1 MEKNETEKYFKY
13 AIGEIILVVIGIL
26 IALSINNWN
35 ENRKQDA
42 KIIEALKEIHRDLSE
57 VIIES
62 NGSIRNYSRE
72 DSLINIIMSKKL
84 STEDFKGNQGLKYA
98 STASSYYDL
107 KISDNGYEML
117 MANSDNITEKYQP
130 LLRSLKTIYIND
142 KGSLDQTRVY
152 ATDEILNY
160 LSHLM
165 QNKEW
170 YSDFLY
176 NNKLTPDAIDFF
188 SNDPYCKNHM
198 TQFYALSIGN
208 YYSHLHRFRI
218 NAEESYQE
226 LTNILQLENV
236 VASDSTYYSI
246 NVKDYEHFLGT
257 YEDSTNTVIISMK
270 SDELFYQ
277 WNDLLKVK
285 LIPISK
291 NSFITQLGHH
301 FNNIVIDS
309 SGHVLSHDIHL
320 RNVQVSMKKTD

>member
-1 MEKNETEKYFKY
+1 MEKNETGKYFKY
-13 AIGEIILVVIGIL
+13 AIGELILVVIGIL

-42 KIIEALKEIHRDLSE
+42 KIIEALKEIHRGLSE
-57 VIIES
+57 DIIES
-62 NGSIRNYSRE
+62 NGSIRNYSQE
-72 DSLINIIMSKKL
+72 DSLINIVMSKKL
-84 STEDFKGNQGLKYA
+84 SAEDFKGNQGLIYA
-98 STASSYYDL
+98 STASRYYDL

-117 MANSDNITEKYQP
+117 MAYSDNIAEKYQP
-130 LLRSLKTIYIND
+130 LLRSLKNIYIND
-142 KGSLDQTRVY
+142 KGNLDQTRIN
-152 ATDEILNY
+152 AKGEILNY

-176 NNKLTPDAIDFF
+176 NYKLTPDAIDFF
-188 SNDPYCKNHM
+188 SNDPYFKNHM
-198 TQFYALSIGN
+198 TQFYVLSIGN
-208 YYSHLHRFRI
+208 YYGHLHQFRI

-277 WNDLLKVK
+277 LNDLLKVK

-320 RNVQVSMKKTD
+320 GNVQVSMKKTD